1 MMLSMFVGG
10 DIGSTAG
17 GVKIL
22 RLLVLLR
29 LLQFIIRTTG
39 APSHAVNEA
48 RLGGRRLSQPEYV
61 AVLSLLAMFV
71 MVILLSWVAF
81 LALGYDPLNSLFE
94 VVSATSTV
102 GLSTGLSGP
111 QLEPLLKVVLE
122 LDMLLGRMEV
132 VAVLVLLYPGTWIG
146 KRDQSL

>member
-1 MMLSMFVGG
+1 MEPMLDGKRIEDADLVRALLL
-10 DIGSTAG
+10 IALYG
-17 GVKIL
+17 GV
-22 RLLVLLR
+22 V
-29 LLQFIIRTTG
+29 
-39 APSHAVNEA
+39 
-48 RLGGRRLSQPEYV
+48 
-61 AVLSLLAMFV
+61 
-71 MVILLSWVAF
+71 LLSWFAF
-81 LALGYDPLNSLFE
+81 LAYGHAPMESLFE